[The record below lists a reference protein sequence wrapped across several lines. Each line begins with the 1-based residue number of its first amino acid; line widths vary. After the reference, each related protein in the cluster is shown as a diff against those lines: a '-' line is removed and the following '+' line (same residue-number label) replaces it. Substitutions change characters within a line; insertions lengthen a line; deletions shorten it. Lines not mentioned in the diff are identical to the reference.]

1 MNNTMDNA
9 LYIRHLETLLQRYRT
24 ASSQFQLDTIVIGAG
39 SLSHYFEDDNAHPFK
54 PFAAAQQWL
63 PFTLPAGSFIVIKQ
77 DKPELIWPAQQ
88 DFWHMA
94 NAIPEGEWQSHW
106 RITPVNDDSWTQSLS
121 SNSAFIG
128 PDAIG
133 SLTHHHGLM
142 TWLNYDRAIKTDYE
156 IACLETANQIAAK
169 GHIAAQQA
177 FLSGASE
184 LQTHLAYLDATQQDA
199 ISTPYPN
206 IVGINEHAAVL
217 HYEQKS
223 SQRPFRPLTLLVDAG
238 ASHHGYASDVT
249 RTTTTLNDEFSALL
263 HDMDILQQSIAN
275 QAVAGVAFVELHQKT
290 LHGVAHLLKQHDIC
304 SLSIEEQLAKQIPHH
319 FYPHGLGHFLGL
331 QVHDVGGRQLDATG
345 TLQNPPADSPFL
357 RLTRDLVP
365 NMVITIEP
373 GLYFIP
379 MLLEKLKAQ
388 QPKHGCNIN
397 KIDRLTPYGGIRI
410 EDNIVV
416 GIEGIRNLT
425 RDAFETLS

>member
-9 LYIRHLETLLQRYRT
+9 LYIRHLETLLQRYRI
-24 ASSQFQLDTIVIGAG
+24 ASSQFQLDTIVVGAG

-223 SQRPFRPLTLLVDAG
+223 SLRPFRSLTLLVDAG
-238 ASHHGYASDVT
+238 ASHHGYASDIT

-263 HDMDILQQSIAN
+263 NDIDILQQSIAN

-345 TLQNPPADSPFL
+345 ALQNPPADSPFL

-379 MLLEKLKAQ
+379 MLLEKLRAQ
-388 QPKHGCNIN
+388 QPKHGCDIK
-397 KIDRLTPYGGIRI
+397 KIERLIPYGGIRI

-425 RDAFETLS
+425 RDAFATLS